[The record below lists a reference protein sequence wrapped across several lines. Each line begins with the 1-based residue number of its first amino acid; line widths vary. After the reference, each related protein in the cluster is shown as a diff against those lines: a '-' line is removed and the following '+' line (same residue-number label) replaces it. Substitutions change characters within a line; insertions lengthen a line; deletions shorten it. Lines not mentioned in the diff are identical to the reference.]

1 MDSNQD
7 TNSDMHPDTNPDS
20 KVDKKGKPV
29 KELTLHTRVDWNN
42 LENMIAILHS
52 DQDLID
58 LWNLQCFSKWIDVQ
72 TTKTDTPLMH
82 AFFKLESRMS
92 YDIEFDG
99 LYYDVGGPCPLRFGP
114 REFSCITG
122 LTFGDNCD
130 ITDDG
135 AGDRFSKRIKF
146 NGTMTREKL
155 KRFLDVNYHKLK
167 KEDVVR
173 LCNLLVLYS
182 VFLGCES
189 TKVVEPVH
197 LNLVENLEMWN
208 AYHWGVP
215 IWDRLSKSIHMCYFR
230 RDKDKLKKPS
240 TSYST
245 TGFVW
250 AFKIW
255 IFESLP
261 YLLSRRHCQY
271 SNTIPRCF
279 GWTQTSGLQWGTVAA
294 VMEESSQPP
303 FLPRLMSFTEE
314 EKNTPW
320 FRDTLKYLDEKWSE
334 RKFLL
339 LKMKR
344 EQTLTVPNTQSTY
357 EHIQTQSVIQV
368 NPFDLPSNLVNQT
381 CFEGNQSTFQMNQI
395 NQTGRHD
402 NQSTFL
408 QNQGRCELNNPAL
421 QGNQLDTSQRKQ
433 DSVNS
438 LFQNPTLKD
447 VSEQLARIIKNQEDH
462 KRETEQYHK
471 EYAANQLYVI
481 KLNQAFIKTSQK
493 HQVDIITSLMKLSS
507 NLANDIS
514 CVREKKT
521 GSMENV
527 EGDIHMDDLAFCS
540 PLVGS
545 VTEVSPNANP
555 KSKREKRV

>member
-1 MDSNQD
+1 MDMDSKQVS
-7 TNSDMHPDTNPDS
+7 NSGTDPDTNHPDL

-58 LWNLQCFSKWIDVQ
+58 LWSLQSFSKWIDVQ
-72 TTKTDTPLMH
+72 TTKTDTPLIH
-82 AFFKLESRMS
+82 AVFKRESRMS

-114 REFSCITG
+114 REFSCING

-130 ITDDG
+130 VTDNG
-135 AGDRFSKRIKF
+135 AGDRFLKRIKF
-146 NGTMTREKL
+146 KGTMTREKL

-173 LCNLLVLYS
+173 ICNVLILYS
-182 VFLGCES
+182 VFLGCEP

-230 RDKDKLKKPS
+230 RDKDKLKRPS

-271 SNTIPRCF
+271 SKTIPRCF

-294 VMEESSQPP
+294 VMEESLQPA
-303 FLPRLMSFTEE
+303 FLPKVMLFTEE

-339 LKMKR
+339 LKMKQ

-357 EHIQTQSVIQV
+357 EHIQTGIQPNSVTSLASNQINQSVFQV
-368 NPFDLPSNLVNQT
+368 NPSVLPSNLVNQT
-381 CFEGNQSTFQMNQI
+381 CFEGHQ
-395 NQTGRHD
+395 
-402 NQSTFL
+402 L
-408 QNQGRCELNNPAL
+408 Q
-421 QGNQLDTSQRKQ
+421 TSQRKR

-438 LFQNPTLKD
+438 LLKNPTLKD
-447 VSEQLARIIKNQEDH
+447 VSEQLAKIIKNQEDH
-462 KRETEQYHK
+462 KRQTEQYHK
-471 EYAANQLYVI
+471 EYAT
-481 KLNQAFIKTSQK
+481 FFKTSQK
-493 HQVDIITSLMKLSS
+493 HQVDMITSL
-507 NLANDIS
+507 LAS
-514 CVREKKT
+514 
-521 GSMENV
+521 
-527 EGDIHMDDLAFCS
+527 F
-540 PLVGS
+540 
-545 VTEVSPNANP
+545 
-555 KSKREKRV
+555 